1 MADTIYNI
9 LSMFFVYSCMGWCLE
24 VVFCGLNNGHF
35 INRGFLN
42 GPVCPIYGVGGV
54 LIISLLT
61 PISGNVFVLF
71 AGAVVVTSLIEYLT
85 GYALEQLYNARWWD
99 YSKEPFN
106 IKGYICLKFSLA
118 WGIVGV
124 ILMRGIHPAVMKIT
138 GIFPKVLGWVL
149 LSVFSA
155 VFIADC
161 IATFIAVKKLTD
173 RMEVM
178 EDIAKKIKHISDNLG
193 KRLYGHAL
201 SVQTAAEGWAEK
213 EEVAEF
219 SIKSEKEAEELKAK
233 IEELRKKYTAL
244 AEEKHFT
251 HKRILKAFPQ
261 MKSKK
266 FGNALEKIREKHK
279 NNRSDD

>member
-9 LSMFFVYSCMGWCLE
+9 LCTFFVYACMGWCLE

-71 AGAVVVTSLIEYLT
+71 AGAVVVTSAIEYLT
-85 GYALEQLYNARWWD
+85 GYALEKMYNARWWD
-99 YSKEPFN
+99 YSGEPFN

-124 ILMRGIHPAVMKIT
+124 ILMRGIHPAVMKII
-138 GIFPKVLGWVL
+138 GVFPKVLGVIL

-155 VFIADC
+155 VFVADC

-173 RMEVM
+173 RMEIM
-178 EDIAKKIKHISDNLG
+178 EDIAERIRHISDNLG
-193 KRLYGHAL
+193 KGIYGRAL
-201 SVQTAAEGWAEK
+201 SVQSAAEKLAEK
-213 EEVAEF
+213 EEVVELKL
-219 SIKSEKEAEELKAK
+219 KSEKDAEELRRKV
-233 IEELRKKYTAL
+233 EELKKKYSAL

-261 MKSKK
+261 MKSKR

-279 NNRSDD
+279 K

>member
-1 MADTIYNI
+1 MTDTIYNM
-9 LSMFFVYSCMGWCLE
+9 LSMFFVYACMGWCLE

-54 LIISLLT
+54 LIVSLLT
-61 PISGNVFVLF
+61 PISENVFVLF
-71 AGAVVVTSLIEYLT
+71 AGAVIVTSAIEYLT
-85 GYALEQLYNARWWD
+85 GYALEKLYNARWWD

-118 WGIVGV
+118 WGVVGI
-124 ILMRGIHPAVMKIT
+124 ILMRGIHPTVMRIV
-138 GIFPKVLGWVL
+138 GIIPKVLGIVL

-161 IATFIAVKKLTD
+161 IATFISVKKLTD

-178 EDIAKKIKHISDNLG
+178 EDIAERIKHISDNLG
-193 KRLYGHAL
+193 KSIYGKAV
-201 SVQTAAEGWAEK
+201 SVQTAAEKFAEK
-213 EEVAEF
+213 EEVVELK
-219 SIKSEKEAEELKAK
+219 IKSEKEAEELKAK
-233 IEELRKKYTAL
+233 VEELKKKYAAL
-244 AEEKHFT
+244 AEEKHFS
-251 HKRILKAFPQ
+251 HKRILKAFPEL
-261 MKSKK
+261 KSKK

-279 NNRSDD
+279 NNRS